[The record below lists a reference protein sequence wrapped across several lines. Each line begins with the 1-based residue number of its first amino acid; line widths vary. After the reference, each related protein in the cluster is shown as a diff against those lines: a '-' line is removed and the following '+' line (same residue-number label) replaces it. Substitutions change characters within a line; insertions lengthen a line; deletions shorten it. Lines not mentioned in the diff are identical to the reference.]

1 MLATGQTTRD
11 HSSCISE
18 IGNRD
23 VAGTSAQHG
32 PVSLGAWDGSPGQG
46 GVGGETEEKVTTDTK
61 GFS

>member
-32 PVSLGAWDGSPGQG
+32 PVSLGAWGDSPGQG
-46 GVGGETEEKVTTDTK
+46 GWGETEEKVTTDTR
-61 GFS
+61 GVS